1 MNGSLGLSHTK
12 WSQSFLPLSYFS
24 ATLEEVFLH
33 LGEEAEDTTST
44 EDQRQFETSGSGR
57 PKDNA
62 QRISGY
68 EFEEV
73 RTNKSSWQTFK
84 GLIKIR
90 ILNKLRDPGL
100 AIAQLLLP
108 IAFCVVGVYVA
119 TQLETPISIL
129 KQPAPQKMSSK
140 SLYPKDNQGFFYG
153 FQNLSGAPLLDFE
166 KNMPRKLNL
175 INRTVNYT
183 GLLDYEKDL
192 AIFQVW
198 SPTFFP
204 LFTTKRHST
213 VSLFL
218 RSTFRYRNASEGYH

>member
-1 MNGSLGLSHTK
+1 M
-12 WSQSFLPLSYFS
+12 PLSYFS
-24 ATLEEVFLH
+24 ATLEEVFLR
-33 LGEEAEDTTST
+33 LGEEAEDTAST

-108 IAFCVVGVYVA
+108 IAFDSMV
-119 TQLETPISIL
+119 II
-129 KQPAPQKMSSK
+129 
-140 SLYPKDNQGFFYG
+140 
-153 FQNLSGAPLLDFE
+153 
-166 KNMPRKLNL
+166 
-175 INRTVNYT
+175 TV
-183 GLLDYEKDL
+183 
-192 AIFQVW
+192 F
-198 SPTFFP
+198 S
-204 LFTTKRHST
+204 
-213 VSLFL
+213 
-218 RSTFRYRNASEGYH
+218 